1 MLVLSILAKVTF
13 IFATSIKNTTRKL
26 NAEEVARKNVL
37 WFSEQ
42 LIWNNSNENI
52 VNLER
57 CLSVKLKPSD
67 FFSFA
72 SIIYQAVF

>member
-13 IFATSIKNTTRKL
+13 TFATSIKNTTRKL

-52 VNLER
+52 ANLER

-67 FFSFA
+67 YF
-72 SIIYQAVF
+72 